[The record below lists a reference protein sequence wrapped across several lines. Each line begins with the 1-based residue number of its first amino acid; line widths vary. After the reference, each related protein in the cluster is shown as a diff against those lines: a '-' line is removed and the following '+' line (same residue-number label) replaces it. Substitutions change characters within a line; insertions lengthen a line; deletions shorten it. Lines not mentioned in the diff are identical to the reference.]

1 MVTIKGDA
9 VANKGGCSVG
19 EGARPNP
26 MKPPPS
32 PKHSLAMDE
41 VGEQG
46 NEEEEEEKEGRE
58 EEEE

>member
-19 EGARPNP
+19 EGARPTP
-26 MKPPPS
+26 MKATP

-41 VGEQG
+41 VGEEG
-46 NEEEEEEKEGRE
+46 NEEEEEKEGRE
-58 EEEE
+58 DEEE